1 MRKTRSFAAVVSL
14 LVLVALLVPALARSY
29 VSAPIAQQRI
39 ATCSTRTDCLQRQ
52 IDTLRKRVAATSRRA
67 RLARP
72 VIRASER
79 VIRLNH
85 GVVDLNRQTLSS
97 GITDQTTLA
106 SLLALDH
113 HLLKLDRATLGAQR
127 QVHARRYAHIG
138 VRLAWLAA
146 HVRSLRAKVDDAWSQ
161 TVKPTPDPTPTVT
174 PTPDPSDSPTVSPSP
189 SPSPTVPAG
198 ATLVSGQTYS
208 SASGVAYTVP
218 SGQHDVTYQDCQF
231 TSTAPASAQACALY
245 FNETPAS
252 DITFQDCTF
261 QSSHWNDVSLWSSN
275 AGNVHDI
282 TFEDCTFLASGRM
295 GIEAGVWPETDSG
308 RGYHDITLTGCTF
321 EPQPEEALSWG
332 GWAPQANLLI
342 DDCTILGSDNQAH
355 PQWSGELEIGSATSC
370 TVTGCTFYAG
380 GENCLNLDPE
390 AKVGACHNTFTN
402 DVFDYSVLKQAQPTD
417 ASYARL
423 TELQNVQGAVFT
435 GCTFDCGSSANH
447 AYNAGYWTNSSGN
460 TFTDCVVTGRTSGA
474 VQPTTGAG
482 YFTLDSQST
491 NNTLPTKQ

>member
-1 MRKTRSFAAVVSL
+1 MEHAIPGRPWQGNRCPRAAL
-14 LVLVALLVPALARSY
+14 
-29 VSAPIAQQRI
+29 
-39 ATCSTRTDCLQRQ
+39 
-52 IDTLRKRVAATSRRA
+52 

-72 VIRASER
+72 PAESLLSRETPRGAARPARRAQGGMTEQNDSER
-79 VIRLNH
+79 AEAEARPLVEPQPQRAAPARRKRATVAL
-85 GVVDLNRQTLSS
+85 VVLVAVA
-97 GITDQTTLA
+97 LA
-106 SLLALDH
+106 AGATIAFLALRH
-113 HLLKLDRATLGAQR
+113 GQ
-127 QVHARRYAHIG
+127 
-138 VRLAWLAA
+138 
-146 HVRSLRAKVDDAWSQ
+146 
-161 TVKPTPDPTPTVT
+161 PT
-174 PTPDPSDSPTVSPSP
+174 
-189 SPSPTVPAG
+189 
-198 ATLVSGQTYS
+198 TLVSGQTYS

-447 AYNAGYWTNSSGN
+447 AYNAGQWVNSSHDLFRRCTVSG
-460 TFTDCVVTGRTSGA
+460 VTTAPR
-474 VQPTTGAG
+474 PTTGAG
-482 YFTLDSQST
+482 YFTLDAHCVGDVFPR
-491 NNTLPTKQ
+491 LVRKG